1 MNKIKNVN
9 LKMQSDNVKLKMNYH
24 FHWKAATYPLVV
36 NELCSNRRDNYG
48 QFEYIILLEGDLA
61 TSYCSDVG
69 VRQQYDYGKENLFD
83 KSKSQLIFERI
94 KKLDNKL
101 KNFTFKE
108 DAKSENL
115 EVKRGKWLIFY
126 REIREIIIDF
136 GKIYFVMEAMPLAP
150 LAEFIEKICE
160 RDGLLQ
166 DQVLHNISLAKN
178 FSKEKKRLAEELI
191 ELGKKKLLLH
201 AGMEPV
207 MLGLYQLYRFIAQ
220 AGKIS
225 LNQILMIT
233 DGEITKFLKTGTLNF
248 RAIKNRDS
256 GAVLI
261 IGKRNSIFKIVGG
274 SEYKKWKKILEPE
287 FSGEIKG
294 IVASRGKA
302 RGRVSLHLSWIHTRK
317 IPKGNILVT
326 GMTNPQMVPF
336 LKNVAAIVTDEG
348 GLTCHAAII
357 SRELGI
363 PCIVGTK
370 MATRVLRDGDYVEVD
385 ANRGIVKKIKK

>member
-1 MNKIKNVN
+1 MAK
-9 LKMQSDNVKLKMNYH
+9 YFFH
-24 FHWKAATYPLVV
+24 FRCSTYPLAV
-36 NELCSNRRDNYG
+36 NELCSNNKENYG

-61 TSYCSDVG
+61 TAYCSDLG
-69 VRQQYDYGKENLFD
+69 VRQQYNYGKENLFD

-94 KKLDNKL
+94 KKLDNNL
-101 KNFTFKE
+101 KNFIFKE
-108 DAKSENL
+108 DTKSENL
-115 EVKRGKWLIFY
+115 EVKRKKWLIFY

-150 LAEFIEKICE
+150 LAEFVEKICQ
-160 RDGLLQ
+160 RDGLSP
-166 DQVLHNISLAKN
+166 DQALHNIFLAKN
-178 FSKEKKRLAEELI
+178 FSREEKRLAEELI

-207 MLGLYQLYRFIAQ
+207 ILGLYQLYRFIAQ

-225 LNQILMIT
+225 LNHVLMIT
-233 DGEITKFLKTGTLNF
+233 DGEIAKFLKTGILNDEH
-248 RAIKNRDS
+248 IKNRAS
-256 GAVLI
+256 GAALV
-261 IGKRNSIFKIVGG
+261 IGKKDSFFKISTG
-274 SEYKKWKKILEPE
+274 SDYKKWKKILEPE

-336 LKNVAAIVTDEG
+336 LKNAG
-348 GLTCHAAII
+348 QL
-357 SRELGI
+357 
-363 PCIVGTK
+363 
-370 MATRVLRDGDYVEVD
+370 LRMKAV
-385 ANRGIVKKIKK
+385 